1 MDRYSSGEYLRRN
14 PDWHVGDAG
23 WKAARI
29 AELLAEHPP
38 APRRVVEIGCGAG
51 AVLAALAERLPA
63 AQRLDGYDVS
73 PQAIALARSRE
84 SERVHF
90 HEGMADASGG
100 VYDVALLIDVV
111 EHVEDPFGFV
121 RGVRELAE
129 RVVLHV
135 PLDLSVQAVARARP
149 LLRSREEVGHLHYF
163 TKETALALV
172 GDAGWKVRD
181 WRYTAGTL
189 DLPVHS
195 TLARLARLPR
205 RALRAVSPDAAAR
218 VLGGFSLLVL
228 ATRD

>member
-14 PDWHVGDAG
+14 PDWHVADAD

-51 AVLAALAERLPA
+51 AVLAALAERLPSA
-63 AQRLDGYDVS
+63 ERLDGYDVS
-73 PQAIALARSRE
+73 PQAIELARPRE
-84 SERVHF
+84 SARVHF
-90 HEGMADASGG
+90 HEGLAGAGG
-100 VYDVALLIDVV
+100 EQYDVALLIDVV

-121 RGVRELAE
+121 RAVRDLAE
-129 RVVLHV
+129 RVVLHI
-135 PLDLSVQAVARARP
+135 P
-149 LLRSREEVGHLHYF
+149 
-163 TKETALALV
+163 
-172 GDAGWKVRD
+172 
-181 WRYTAGTL
+181 L

-218 VLGGFSLLVL
+218 ILGGFSLLVL